1 MTMKRTIKIGGIVLA
16 IGLGGCGGV
25 GAPVPTT
32 SDPKLVDQ
40 SIADSFDKLRG
51 LQMVSVGGLVLNLPA
66 EATACY
72 GLPCPGSPYE
82 QQYRDERARQAP
94 RLATLANLATQANAD
109 ESVQAVD
116 PTQADA
122 AVKALND
129 LAIVSVSGIVVT
141 QPTNSVNCYTQP
153 DVCAANE
160 ASTKQQNG
168 LRVARALE
176 TADLAKKSGL

>member
-1 MTMKRTIKIGGIVLA
+1 MKTKIKIGGMALA
-16 IGLGGCGGV
+16 LGLGGCGGV
-25 GAPVPTT
+25 GTPVPTA

-40 SIADSFDKLRG
+40 SITDSFDKLRG
-51 LQMVSVGGLVLNLPA
+51 LQMVSVGNLVLNLPA

-94 RLATLANLATQANAD
+94 RLATLADLAVQANAD

-116 PTQADA
+116 PIQADA

-129 LAIVSVSGIVVT
+129 LAIVNVSGMLLV
-141 QPTNSVNCYTQP
+141 QPTNNVNCYAQP
-153 DVCAANE
+153 DVCAANS
-160 ASTKQQNG
+160 ATAKQQNG
-168 LRVARALE
+168 LRVAHALE
-176 TADLAKKSGL
+176 TVDLAKKSGL